1 MAKDKKDEFELQ
13 LYNKGGV
20 KWKQGIPLNNPP
32 GAKGLKLVFADD
44 FDGAMSISND
54 GRNARY
60 CAHKPRFGD
69 FGSWA
74 FADVDGEDNPFEQ
87 YDGYLR
93 IKARKQEGKKGS
105 TGLIASVNMDGEGF
119 WAKVP
124 FYMECRFIAQS
135 AFTVQKAWP
144 FLSD

>member
-1 MAKDKKDEFELQ
+1 MEA
-13 LYNKGGV
+13 
-20 KWKQGIPLNNPP
+20 GIPLNNPP

-74 FADVDGEDNPFEQ
+74 FADEMEKIILLN
-87 YDGYLR
+87 
-93 IKARKQEGKKGS
+93 S
-105 TGLIASVNMDGEGF
+105 MMD
-119 WAKVP
+119 
-124 FYMECRFIAQS
+124 I
-135 AFTVQKAWP
+135 
-144 FLSD
+144 